1 MNLPRY
7 VTLAKAAEGI
17 TKWRYNPPQD
27 AVDAGVVQ
35 RTVLGTDKDK
45 AFALADELNTK
56 LDNWRKEL
64 RYLKHI
70 SEDTK
75 VVDLVKAYKNN
86 ITYTKLSAKAQRDYI
101 YYLQGWQDS
110 KANGV
115 ALYSCKIGDLVT
127 PHCQKIYEQHAE
139 HSVSL
144 ANHTLAVYRLLFNF
158 AIRHGYITHNPFSKV
173 LRRSD
178 KPRRVVWTRED
189 VRAFMNTAY
198 STFKWRNVG
207 LIVQMGYEYGQR
219 MGDMRKLRWECVD
232 LEKGVLHL
240 EQSKRR
246 SRVTIPTSAGLLAM
260 LKQQHAE
267 FGWQQYIAPS
277 NNPDRK
283 GGLLPY
289 SLFNLSRVAK
299 QIMTEASLPSD
310 LVLQDLRRT
319 AITEMIE
326 VGVPITNIMSV
337 SGHATPQSLTPYI
350 KNTLRSATVTQE
362 MRGLV

>member
-1 MNLPRY
+1 MNSLPRY
-7 VTLAKAAEGI
+7 VTIATSIGAIKY
-17 TKWRYNPPQD
+17 RYNPPQD
-27 AVDAGVVQ
+27 AVDAGVVA
-35 RTVLGTDKDK
+35 RIVLGVDRDK
-45 AFALADELNTK
+45 AFEFAATLNK
-56 LDNWRKEL
+56 QLDNWRKEL
-64 RYLKHI
+64 RYLKDI
-70 SEDTK
+70 SENTK
-75 VVDLVKAYKNN
+75 VADLVKAYRNN
-86 ITYTKLSAKAQRDYI
+86 ITFTKLSIKAQHDYL
-101 YYLQGWQDS
+101 YYLQGWKDS

-115 ALYSCKIGDLVT
+115 SLYSCKIGDLVT
-127 PHCQKIYEQHAE
+127 PHCQRVYEQHAE

-173 LRRSD
+173 LRRAD
-178 KPRRVVWTRED
+178 KPRRTVWSRED

-198 STFKWRNVG
+198 SSFKWRNMG

-219 MGDMRKLRWECVD
+219 MGDMRKLRWEQVD
-232 LEKGVLHL
+232 LDKGVLHL

-246 SRVTIPTSAGLLAM
+246 ARVTIPTSNGLLTM
-260 LKQQHAE
+260 LRQQHSE
-267 FGWQQYIAPS
+267 FGWQQYVAPS
-277 NNPDRK
+277 NVPDRK
-283 GGLLPY
+283 GGLVPY

-299 QIMTEASLPSD
+299 QVMVYASLPED
-310 LVLQDLRRT
+310 LRVQDLRRT

-362 MRGLV
+362 MRGLT

>member
-45 AFALADELNTK
+45 AFALAEELNTK

-86 ITYTKLSAKAQRDYI
+86 ITYTKLSAKAQHDYI
-101 YYLQGWQDS
+101 YYLQGWKDS
-110 KANGV
+110 KANGIP
-115 ALYSCKIGDLVT
+115 LYQCKLGSLVT
-127 PHCQKIYEQHAE
+127 PHCQKIYETHAE

-173 LRRSD
+173 LRRAD
-178 KPRRVVWTRED
+178 KPRRTVWTRED

-219 MGDMRKLRWECVD
+219 MGDMRKLRWI
-232 LEKGVLHL
+232 
-240 EQSKRR
+240 R
-246 SRVTIPTSAGLLAM
+246 
-260 LKQQHAE
+260 
-267 FGWQQYIAPS
+267 
-277 NNPDRK
+277 
-283 GGLLPY
+283 
-289 SLFNLSRVAK
+289 
-299 QIMTEASLPSD
+299 
-310 LVLQDLRRT
+310 
-319 AITEMIE
+319 
-326 VGVPITNIMSV
+326 
-337 SGHATPQSLTPYI
+337 
-350 KNTLRSATVTQE
+350 
-362 MRGLV
+362 